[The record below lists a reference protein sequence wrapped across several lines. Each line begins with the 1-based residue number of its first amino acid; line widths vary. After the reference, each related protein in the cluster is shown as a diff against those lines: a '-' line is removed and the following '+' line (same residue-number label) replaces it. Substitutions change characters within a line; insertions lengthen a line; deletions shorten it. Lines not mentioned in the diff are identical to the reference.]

1 MSRGKGCPGGQPP
14 FEGGRFLP
22 TCEAALYHC
31 VVGIFDLGSCDFLG
45 FLGVAGFDL
54 DCVALAVESDYFY
67 REVFELAVG
76 DERAV
81 EYVHYVGHDFEVLEG
96 FYCAPGR
103 V

>member
-1 MSRGKGCPGGQPP
+1 MKEVDFTNLRY
-14 FEGGRFLP
+14 R
-22 TCEAALYHC
+22 EALGLSQEPALNHC
-31 VVGIFDLGSCDFLG
+31 VIDVVVLGCGDFLG
-45 FLGVAGFDL
+45 FLCASGFHFFSVAF
-54 DCVALAVESDYFY
+54 AVESDYFY

>member
-1 MSRGKGCPGGQPP
+1 MRSSPEPSCNRRCRTGML
-14 FEGGRFLP
+14 RFPVLP
-22 TCEAALYHC
+22 RRY
-31 VVGIFDLGSCDFLG
+31 FDFFS
-45 FLGVAGFDL
+45 VAF
-54 DCVALAVESDYFY
+54 AVESDYFY

-76 DERAV
+76 VERAV